1 MISWLI
7 LKGFFVYTILH
18 TVSYVLIFCRIKDL
32 MKIYNG
38 GISICGSQVKNFCT
52 NAVFIEWSFFGGGW
66 GREFGPLLLHI
77 WSNMAEVFTRDSL
90 IVYLN
95 TV

>member
-52 NAVFIEWSFFGGGW
+52 NAVFIEWSFFLGGAGD
-66 GREFGPLLLHI
+66 GNLDPYSSTYGPI
-77 WSNMAEVFTRDSL
+77 WLKFSL
-90 IVYLN
+90 EIV
-95 TV
+95 